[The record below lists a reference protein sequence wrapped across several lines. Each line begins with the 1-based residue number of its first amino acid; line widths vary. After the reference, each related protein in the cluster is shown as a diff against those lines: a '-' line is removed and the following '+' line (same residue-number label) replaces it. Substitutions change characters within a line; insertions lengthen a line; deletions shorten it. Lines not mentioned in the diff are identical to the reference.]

1 MTEGALIACE
11 GAKRTGSHLWSDLFY
26 CEVVDEATG
35 EPVNEG
41 EIGTL
46 AMTPLW
52 NNSVTPFLRWNSG
65 DLISIVQEAAGRPL
79 RAVSAHAAAP
89 RRNVGFFLAR
99 GVNINHPELEDLMFF
114 EPTSTSS
121 APRSND
127 DGGLDVLH
135 SSIEVKRGVAEDAAT
150 AKIISKVR
158 QTFQVT
164 PRIAVQPPG
173 TIAREFEANVK
184 AARFVDRR
192 G

>member
-1 MTEGALIACE
+1 VCVLAVWA
-11 GAKRTGSHLWSDLFY
+11 S
-26 CEVVDEATG
+26 G

-65 DLISIVQEAAGRPL
+65 DLISIVPEGGGDGPCGLFPL
-79 RAVSAHAAAP
+79 MRHA
-89 RRNVGFFLAR
+89 RRTVGFFKVR

-114 EPTSTSS
+114 EPDISEFR
-121 APRSND
+121 AEVYND
-127 DGGLDVLH
+127 DGGLDVLRL
-135 SSIEVKRGVAEDAAT
+135 SIEVKRGVPVDAASE
-150 AKIISKVR
+150 KIISKVR

-164 PRIAVQPPG
+164 PKIVVQPAG